1 MSPIWSFH
9 SFVQQEALESE
20 VQLREVKIEE
30 GEDRVNRRD
39 FRIQQLKTKIQ
50 LLRAELKESRSKIC
64 SLELN
69 IEKQVAENESLKLR
83 QRKFIV
89 QQLDARDK
97 ITENILSLQAPIEQ
111 QISGEYFLKTDN
123 LEMFFQVK

>member
-1 MSPIWSFH
+1 
-9 SFVQQEALESE
+9 
-20 VQLREVKIEE
+20 
-30 GEDRVNRRD
+30 VNRRD

-50 LLRAELKESRSKIC
+50 LLRAELKESRSKIS

-69 IEKQVAENESLKLR
+69 IRKHVSENESLKLR

-111 QISGEYFLKTDN
+111 QISGERFLKTDN
-123 LEMFFQVK
+123 LEMLFQVK